1 MRQIEVGKN
10 DSGQRIDRFLRKYLR
25 NCPLSRIYKF
35 LRKDIKVNSK
45 RVEASYLLC
54 EGDII
59 RLYVSDEEYEML
71 VDSRK
76 TENLYNKKSS
86 IQIEPAY
93 EDENILVANK
103 PKGILTHGDRF
114 EKKKHLTNQVID
126 YLIQKGEYNPRTEHV
141 FKPAPA
147 NRIDRNTTGLV
158 LFGKNANAIRDLAYM
173 LKKRGYIDKEYL
185 TIVEGELTDVMEL
198 VGSGTKNRKS
208 NTMLKTEKDNAKEM
222 ETLITPIKSNGEF
235 SLVSANLITGRTHQI
250 RFQLAEA
257 GFPIIGDSKYGN
269 QSTNRFFSRKFA
281 LRSQLLHSYKIAFV
295 ESYGTLDY
303 LKGEKITAAPPKEF
317 SIIEKYLFGE
327 GEQSD

>member
-1 MRQIEVGKN
+1 M
-10 DSGQRIDRFLRKYLR
+10 
-25 NCPLSRIYKF
+25 
-35 LRKDIKVNSK
+35 
-45 RVEASYLLC
+45 LC
-54 EGDII
+54 EGDVIQ
-59 RLYVSDEEYEML
+59 LYMSDEEYKVL
-71 VDSRK
+71 VDSKK

-158 LFGKNANAIRDLAYM
+158 LFGKNAEAIRGLAYM

-185 TIVEGELTDVMEL
+185 TIVEGELTDVTKL
-198 VGSGTKNRKS
+198 VDSGTKKRKS

-295 ESYGTLDY
+295 ESHGTLDY